1 MPSDVI
7 RRWRT
12 RFALGNRVK
21 NGVLALRAS
30 VFLAKTGG
38 ARYQVRAFSA
48 LLPNALHG
56 PPQ

>member
-7 RRWRT
+7 RRWGT
-12 RFALGNRVK
+12 GSHWETGSKTVFWRFAP
-21 NGVLALRAS
+21 A
-30 VFLAKTGG
+30 FLAKTGG

>member
-1 MPSDVI
+1 MPSDQI
-7 RRWRT
+7 RGWVPVRGEKTHQKR
-12 RFALGNRVK
+12 
-21 NGVLALRAS
+21 VLASRGS

-48 LLPNALHG
+48 LSPNALHG

>member
-1 MPSDVI
+1 VGY
-7 RRWRT
+7 

-48 LLPNALHG
+48 LSPNALHG